1 MSRSERKQALR
12 RLEDAGR
19 SLSDAAVLY
28 HGAMADRVGLNPS
41 QWKVLG
47 LLQRWGP
54 LTAGEL
60 ATRSGLAPPSVSGI
74 LDRLEGRGLLGRSP
88 DPGDRRR
95 IRVEVRVEGLAELY
109 QAFEGLTR
117 RLADLHS
124 RYSPEEMQLIAGYLE
139 EAAARQREATAEL
152 AGGEEERP

>member
-12 RLEDAGR
+12 RLEEAGR

-41 QWKVLG
+41 QWKILG

-60 ATRSGLAPPSVSGI
+60 AARSGLAPPSVSGI
-74 LDRLEGRGLLGRSP
+74 LERLEGRGLLGRSP

-95 IRVEVRVEGLAELY
+95 TLVEVRAEGLAELY

-117 RLADLHS
+117 RLAELNAG
-124 RYSPEEMQLIAGYLE
+124 YSAEEMQLLAGYLE